1 MEYYFSEAR
10 AETGPCSRQKKRDQ
24 VSSPVPRCVTKD
36 GTRVLIPSPV
46 SQKRRDQVS
55 SPVPRS
61 VWKDGT
67 RVLIP
72 SPVGDKRRDQV
83 SSPVSRSVRMDGTR
97 YFNGISDG
105 TWKGLTRS
113 IFKLFCFRGYLCLFL
128 CDHLKYKH
136 ANTEIHNYT
145 NTQKHTH
152 THAHT
157 HTQTCTH
164 MHARYIALRLPLIF
178 PYISALFF
186 QMQRNLRGINFRG
199 EARV

>member
-1 MEYYFSEAR
+1 M
-10 AETGPCSRQKKRDQ
+10 
-24 VSSPVPRCVTKD
+24 
-36 GTRVLIPSPV
+36 LIPSPV

-145 NTQKHTH
+145 NTQIHIYTNTQIHKYTNTWNSDRASTH
-152 THAHT
+152 IPCDLP
-157 HTQTCTH
+157 QTCDLCWVL
-164 MHARYIALRLPLIF
+164 M
-178 PYISALFF
+178 
-186 QMQRNLRGINFRG
+186 
-199 EARV
+199 